1 MSKIKTIFAISIVL
15 ITTQAC
21 NVLASSVPTSTV
33 STVTAVPTNTAMAP
47 IPTATAGK
55 ILITEADIPRV
66 TVDDAKAALE
76 SGKAIIVDV
85 RSRQAYDMSHIKSAV
100 YIPLA
105 DIETNPTGLNLD
117 KTQWIIPYCS

>member
-1 MSKIKTIFAISIVL
+1 
-15 ITTQAC
+15 
-21 NVLASSVPTSTV
+21 
-33 STVTAVPTNTAMAP
+33 MAP